1 MTMKTMKTAIAG
13 TACALLA
20 TFATGVMA
28 QENPAPSGSLE
39 DFNSCVETN
48 TSLLIPQG
56 DLVQLCLNQHAAPM
70 DRAMVSAQGSYRQ
83 TDNGLIFLLRMQNTS
98 PDTIMTGYSVIL
110 KHQKAEQPQVFTFTP
125 VSILPGAVV
134 DVPLGGLAYVPDAA
148 DLASDQFQFGVDG
161 VSGVTL
167 SLN

>member
-1 MTMKTMKTAIAG
+1 MNMNRLIAATCSALLTG
-13 TACALLA
+13 TALA
-20 TFATGVMA
+20 GAAVAQDATA
-28 QENPAPSGSLE
+28 KSGKLE

-48 TSLLIPQG
+48 ASVLIPQG
-56 DLVQLCLNQHAAPM
+56 DLIQLCPTRHAAPM
-70 DRAMVSAQGSYRQ
+70 NRELVNAQGSYRQ
-83 TDNGLIFLLRMQNTS
+83 TENGMIFLLRMQNTS

-110 KHQKAEQPQVFTFTP
+110 KHQKAEQPQVFTFSP
-125 VSILPGAVV
+125 VSILPGSVV
-134 DVPLGGLAYVPDAA
+134 DVPLGGLAFVPDAA

>member
-1 MTMKTMKTAIAG
+1 MTMNRLTAATFGVLLAG
-13 TACALLA
+13 TAVAGTA
-20 TFATGVMA
+20 VA
-28 QENPAPSGSLE
+28 QEATTKSGKLE

-48 TSLLIPQG
+48 ASVLIPQG
-56 DLVQLCLNQHAAPM
+56 DLIQLCLTQHAAPM
-70 DRAMVSAQGSYRQ
+70 DRELVNAQGSYRQ
-83 TDNGLIFLLRMQNTS
+83 TENGMIFLLRMQNTS

-110 KHQKAEQPQVFTFTP
+110 KHQKAEQPQVFSFSP

-134 DVPLGGLAYVPDAA
+134 DVPLGGLAFVPDAA